1 MDSRTEL
8 KIDVAALTDMGCVRT
23 NNEDGFGYD
32 LASRAFV
39 VCDGMGGMAA
49 GEVASA
55 TAVKEMVENFSRD
68 AGGQETT
75 EDRLYRAIVSAN
87 HQVYQLALGNEEL
100 HGMGT
105 TLVAAC
111 IDGRKL
117 LIGNVGDSRAY
128 FLRGGVC
135 AQITNDHSFLAE
147 QVRRGAMSIEEAKA
161 SPLQSVITRAIG
173 SAETVEPD
181 IFTGDLEAG
190 DIVLL
195 TSDGLTRYADAKAI
209 AMLIFSCTNLT
220 DACQALIDRAKSQG
234 AVDNVTCLLLQFLP
248 AEEMKA
254 EEAPAEEAPAMAM
267 PAPEALAPEAVA
279 TEAVFAQA
287 GVTEVWSAE
296 TPAAEMPLE
305 AKRAEETAAEGT
317 PAEEEPGELSLAEE
331 KQVAE
336 KPLPEKPVE
345 EKPAEEMPELE
356 APAVVALSALEKAFA
371 EMLAE
376 DGTQKAGA
384 QKASSEERALEGEAE

>member
-1 MDSRTEL
+1 MDSGTEL
-8 KIDVAALTDMGCVRT
+8 KIDVAALTDVGCVRT

-32 LASRAFV
+32 LASRIFV

-55 TAVKEMVENFSRD
+55 TAVKELVENFSQD
-68 AGGQETT
+68 ASGEATT
-75 EDRLYRAIVSAN
+75 EDRLYRAILSAN
-87 HQVYQLALGNEEL
+87 QQVFELAQTSDEL
-100 HGMGT
+100 RGMGT

-111 IDGRKL
+111 IDGRRL

-147 QVRRGAMSIEEAKA
+147 QVRKGAMNLEEAKA

-173 SAETVEPD
+173 TTETVEPD

-209 AMLIFSCTNLT
+209 AMLIFSCTNLA
-220 DACQALIDRAKSQG
+220 DACQALIDRAKQYG

-248 AEEMKA
+248 TEAQRAEGAPVHVISTAAAPVETHPAA
-254 EEAPAEEAPAMAM
+254 EPAVEAPSEAAA
-267 PAPEALAPEAVA
+267 
-279 TEAVFAQA
+279 A
-287 GVTEVWSAE
+287 GNHPTGETQDESTPDGS
-296 TPAAEMPLE
+296 TPAAAAME
-305 AKRAEETAAEGT
+305 A
-317 PAEEEPGELSLAEE
+317 
-331 KQVAE
+331 V
-336 KPLPEKPVE
+336 
-345 EKPAEEMPELE
+345 
-356 APAVVALSALEKAFA
+356 EKAFA

-376 DGTQKAGA
+376 EEKTSAERETQ
-384 QKASSEERALEGEAE
+384 QEE